1 MTVAENYVNF
11 APPFF
16 FYQLPIMTVL
26 LSAEERRESIN
37 RKFWQVGKK
46 MHNKETAQ
54 RALMCE
60 STQGTHYSIP
70 FYLPPSLMRHH
81 LFW

>member
-46 MHNKETAQ
+46 NAQ
-54 RALMCE
+54 QRN
-60 STQGTHYSIP
+60 STTCSHV
-70 FYLPPSLMRHH
+70 
-81 LFW
+81 